1 MNIKRNTS
9 SFKEKNR
16 VSFFDNIFY
25 WIWTTVPSKGFPDR
39 SFVVVTVCQFSYV
52 LLFVSILLTL
62 FDDQVQLCI
71 YDKPEPIAIPMLI
84 LLIILSFI
92 NLKIYDEKKYQKL
105 EHDFRLMSVPQRKK
119 YKNIFFL
126 FLLTTILVILVDI
139 MLLYSYNSHMK
150 FSLYEIIRVSF
161 KLTSLIAIGNYQGF
175 DVDVL

>member
-9 SFKEKNR
+9 SFKEKNG

-62 FDDQVQLCI
+62 FD
-71 YDKPEPIAIPMLI
+71 
-84 LLIILSFI
+84 
-92 NLKIYDEKKYQKL
+92 EKKYQKL
-105 EHDFRLMSVPQRKK
+105 EHGFRLMSVPQRKK
-119 YKNIFFL
+119 YKNIFFI

-139 MLLYSYNSHMK
+139 MLLYSYNSHMNN
-150 FSLYEIIRVSF
+150 
-161 KLTSLIAIGNYQGF
+161 LT
-175 DVDVL
+175 

>member
-9 SFKEKNR
+9 SFKEKNG

-62 FDDQVQLCI
+62 FDEQVQLCI

-92 NLKIYDEKKYQKL
+92 NLKIYDEKNI
-105 EHDFRLMSVPQRKK
+105 
-119 YKNIFFL
+119 KNWNMAL
-126 FLLTTILVILVDI
+126 D
-139 MLLYSYNSHMK
+139 
-150 FSLYEIIRVSF
+150 
-161 KLTSLIAIGNYQGF
+161 
-175 DVDVL
+175 

>member
-161 KLTSLIAIGNYQGF
+161 KLTSLIATGNYQGF

>member
-1 MNIKRNTS
+1 MRTICTFVCLVMLIITGISFIFIINPKRT
-9 SFKEKNR
+9 KQ

-139 MLLYSYNSHMK
+139 MLLYSYNSHMNN
-150 FSLYEIIRVSF
+150 
-161 KLTSLIAIGNYQGF
+161 LT
-175 DVDVL
+175 

>member
-139 MLLYSYNSHMK
+139 MLLYSYNSHMN

>member
-1 MNIKRNTS
+1 MSKQHLWVPFLLRDIEYVKRNNIL
-9 SFKEKNR
+9 FQRKNR

-139 MLLYSYNSHMK
+139 MLLYSYNSHMNN
-150 FSLYEIIRVSF
+150 
-161 KLTSLIAIGNYQGF
+161 LT
-175 DVDVL
+175 

>member
-84 LLIILSFI
+84 YCYIMGK
-92 NLKIYDEKKYQKL
+92 NLQFEKKNTFY
-105 EHDFRLMSVPQRKK
+105 MKK
-119 YKNIFFL
+119 
-126 FLLTTILVILVDI
+126 T
-139 MLLYSYNSHMK
+139 YS
-150 FSLYEIIRVSF
+150 
-161 KLTSLIAIGNYQGF
+161 TSTSNP
-175 DVDVL
+175 

>member
-84 LLIILSFI
+84 LLIILSLSI
-92 NLKIYDEKKYQKL
+92 KIYDEKKYQKL
-105 EHDFRLMSVPQRKK
+105 EHDFRLMSVPQRKNIK
-119 YKNIFFL
+119 YFFL

-139 MLLYSYNSHMK
+139 MLLYSYNSHMNN
-150 FSLYEIIRVSF
+150 
-161 KLTSLIAIGNYQGF
+161 LT
-175 DVDVL
+175 

>member
-84 LLIILSFI
+84 LLII
-92 NLKIYDEKKYQKL
+92 YQKL

-139 MLLYSYNSHMK
+139 MLLYSYNSHMNN
-150 FSLYEIIRVSF
+150 
-161 KLTSLIAIGNYQGF
+161 LT
-175 DVDVL
+175 

>member
-1 MNIKRNTS
+1 MEA
-9 SFKEKNR
+9 SF
-16 VSFFDNIFY
+16 IL
-25 WIWTTVPSKGFPDR
+25 TVPSKGFPDR

-139 MLLYSYNSHMK
+139 MLLYSYNSHMNN
-150 FSLYEIIRVSF
+150 
-161 KLTSLIAIGNYQGF
+161 LT
-175 DVDVL
+175 